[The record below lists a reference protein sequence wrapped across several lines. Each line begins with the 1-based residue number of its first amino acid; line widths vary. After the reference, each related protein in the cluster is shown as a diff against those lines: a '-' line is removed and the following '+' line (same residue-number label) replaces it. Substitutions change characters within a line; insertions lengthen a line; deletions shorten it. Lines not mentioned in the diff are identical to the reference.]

1 MLLVYVKLCNYLYIV
16 CRASQEME
24 KVRKT
29 TTAEVARLEAAL
41 KKSELKIHGLERSLE
56 QKVHH
61 NISMYKS
68 FSRPSFHLLGNHYF

>member
-1 MLLVYVKLCNYLYIV
+1 MLPCGVYLSIAYCLFFHFVGFV

-41 KKSELKIHGLERSLE
+41 KKSELKIHGLERSLD
-56 QKVHH
+56 QKV
-61 NISMYKS
+61 
-68 FSRPSFHLLGNHYF
+68 